1 MTMLKVLKLV
11 VQVVWTLSMISLF
24 TFIGAVK
31 GYEHTGTLGAV
42 VVGGIGFLFGAALSA
57 SPELALQ
64 LFGR

>member
-1 MTMLKVLKLV
+1 MTMLKVLKLA
-11 VQVVWTLSMISLF
+11 VQIVWTLSVIGFF

-42 VVGGIGFLFGAALSA
+42 VVGGIGFLFGAALAA
-57 SPELALQ
+57 SPSLALQ